1 MENGVP
7 LVSDMDALCHRI
19 AAAVRVGAMSAARF
33 PGWSQLIMIS
43 GLLDSKV
50 CEGLE
55 IACTLAVRR
64 LPTMPLSNFPARALS
79 LTSSAERSL

>member
-50 CEGLE
+50 C
-55 IACTLAVRR
+55 
-64 LPTMPLSNFPARALS
+64 
-79 LTSSAERSL
+79 